1 MKSARAGESPTRP
14 RAYDAVIL
22 GGGPAGLSAALI
34 LGRCRRRVLLC
45 DAGRP
50 RNAASKAL
58 HGFLTRDG
66 FRPAEL
72 LRIGRR
78 EVAKYGVALVSGE
91 ARDARRTKAGFEVVL
106 STGRRLSSRML
117 LVATGVVDRLPEVK
131 GLRALYGR
139 RVFHCPYCDGWE
151 VSDRPLAVY
160 GRGRSGMGL
169 SLSLKTWSRD
179 VALLSDGPARLS
191 RKDRARLA
199 RHRISVHE
207 KKIERLDGGAKGLDV
222 VFADGDRLERGALFF
237 STGQDPCSEIPRRL
251 GCRFTKKGAVK
262 TDRLE
267 STGIPGLY
275 VAGDASKDVQL
286 AIVAAAEGA
295 KAAFAINRALQ
306 EQEGLSVEKRT
317 GRRVSRP

>member
-1 MKSARAGESPTRP
+1 LTGARTGESPTRP

-66 FRPAEL
+66 SRPADL
-72 LRIGRR
+72 LRTGRR
-78 EVAKYGVALVSGE
+78 EVARYGVELVAGE

-117 LVATGVVDRLPEVK
+117 LVATGVVDRLPEVD

-139 RVFHCPYCDGWE
+139 SVFHCPYCDGWE

-169 SLSLKTWSRD
+169 SLSLKTWSGD
-179 VALLSDGPARLS
+179 VALLSNGPARLP
-191 RKDRARLA
+191 REDRARLA
-199 RHRISVHE
+199 RHRIAVQE
-207 KKIERLDGGAKGLDV
+207 KKIARLKGGARGLDA
-222 VFADGDRLERGALFF
+222 VFADGERLKRGALFF
-237 STGQDPCSEIPRRL
+237 STGQDPCSDIPRRL
-251 GCRFTKKGAVK
+251 GCRFTRKGAVK

-267 STGIPGLY
+267 STGVPGLY

-306 EQEGLSVEKRT
+306 EREGLSVEKRPGPRVT
-317 GRRVSRP
+317 RR